1 MDGANC
7 AATKETKTEPRARE
21 RQSGTRV
28 ILMLVEQQQEEE
40 AADRREAAQ
49 QRQQPRKTQQQ
60 QQQQEQPQWIVM
72 LSVQF
77 SALVETLFCFSF
89 FGLSIFGVNAANKKK
104 RVEKK

>member
-7 AATKETKTEPRARE
+7 AATKETKTEPRERETERDPRNFDVSRAAARRRSS
-21 RQSGTRV
+21 RQT
-28 ILMLVEQQQEEE
+28 
-40 AADRREAAQ
+40 EAAQ